1 MSDQNNASPFRR
13 TADGASSDTYRTQP
27 YPEPGAARAAKQ
39 RLKWMNHF
47 SKYRNARLTC
57 RHFGISP
64 STFYLWRKRFVPNN
78 LKTLEDDF
86 RTRKPH
92 KLRTPLRH
100 PEQIEAIKKLK
111 NIDPNLGRAA
121 IAGILKGIGYKISSS
136 TVGRIL
142 KKETTI
148 GD

>member
-1 MSDQNNASPFRR
+1 
-13 TADGASSDTYRTQP
+13 
-27 YPEPGAARAAKQ
+27 
-39 RLKWMNHF
+39 
-47 SKYRNARLTC
+47 
-57 RHFGISP
+57 
-64 STFYLWRKRFVPNN
+64 VPNN

-92 KLRTPLRH
+92 KLRISLRS